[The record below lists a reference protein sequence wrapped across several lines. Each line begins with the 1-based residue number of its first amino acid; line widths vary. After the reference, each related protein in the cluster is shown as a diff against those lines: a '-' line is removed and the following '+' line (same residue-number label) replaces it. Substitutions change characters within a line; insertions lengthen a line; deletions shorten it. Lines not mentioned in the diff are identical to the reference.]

1 MLAIHKG
8 DTLSYGKSV
17 KTDIVATSETI
28 GPFFGTGS
36 ALTGRV
42 RFKGLVCGK
51 ASTDIQTFY
60 LDQVTFNYTTG
71 EVA

>member
-17 KTDIVATSETI
+17 KTDIVATSE
-28 GPFFGTGS
+28 PFENGD
-36 ALTGRV
+36 LTGR
-42 RFKGLVCGK
+42 FSFFGLVCGK
-51 ASTDIQTFY
+51 ASTDIQEFF
-60 LDQVTFNYTTG
+60 LDQVTKNYTTG

>member
-1 MLAIHKG
+1 MAIMRISKG

-17 KTDIVATSETI
+17 KTDIVVTSVHAWLDMQDRAI
-28 GPFFGTGS
+28 FN
-36 ALTGRV
+36 
-42 RFKGLVCGK
+42 GLVCGK

-60 LDQVTFNYTTG
+60 LDQVTKNYTTG

>member
-1 MLAIHKG
+1 MLTIHKG

-17 KTDIVATSETI
+17 KTDIVATSETLYK
-28 GPFFGTGS
+28 S

-51 ASTDIQTFY
+51 ASTDIQSFY
-60 LDQVTFNYTTG
+60 LDQVTLNYTTG